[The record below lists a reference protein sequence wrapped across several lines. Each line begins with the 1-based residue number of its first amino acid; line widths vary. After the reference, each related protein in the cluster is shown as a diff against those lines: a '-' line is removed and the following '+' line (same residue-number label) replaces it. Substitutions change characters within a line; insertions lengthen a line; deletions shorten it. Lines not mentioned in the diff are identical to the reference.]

1 MNRTLDPLQDLLVLL
16 LPADRSLDL
25 GCIGLPAQLL
35 TFFDDEPDI
44 IGVDIADER
53 LDLVG
58 LRNQLIV
65 LVILVGML
73 AVQQRQFLDLL
84 HQLRLALQL
93 ALPFVHVQLSDQ
105 LQQVGM
111 EVVIAL
117 VAPSRIKRKDSLL
130 VLHGVDQVSYIQK
143 I

>member
-1 MNRTLDPLQDLLVLL
+1 MNRTLDPLQNLLVLL
-16 LPADRSLDL
+16 LATDGPLDL
-25 GCIGLPAQLL
+25 DCIRLPAQLFAL
-35 TFFDDEPDI
+35 LDDEPDI
-44 IGVDIADER
+44 ISVDIVDER

-58 LRNQLIV
+58 LRNELII
-65 LVILVGML
+65 LVILIGML

-93 ALPFVHVQLSDQ
+93 SLPLVHVQLSDQ
-105 LQQVGM
+105 LKQVGM

-117 VAPSRIKRKDSLL
+117 VPPSRIKRKDSLL
-130 VLHGVDQVSYIQK
+130 VLHRVDQVSYIQ